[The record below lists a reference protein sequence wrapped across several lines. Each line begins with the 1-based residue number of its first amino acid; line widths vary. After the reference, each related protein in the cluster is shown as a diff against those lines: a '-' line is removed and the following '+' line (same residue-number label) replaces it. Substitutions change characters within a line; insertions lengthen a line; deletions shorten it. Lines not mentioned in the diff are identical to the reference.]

1 MVRFG
6 NVIGSSGSVIP
17 KFRDQIQK
25 GGPITITDPEIT
37 RYFMTI
43 PEAAQLVIQ
52 ASSLATGGDIFIL
65 DMKEPIKIIDLA
77 KRMTHL
83 SGFSIKDDKNPN
95 GDIEIQFI
103 GLRPGEKLHEE
114 LVLGEN
120 PINTIHEEIMKA
132 QDPYLSWNE
141 LEKEIEKLEKYLEES
156 ALSEIIKILE
166 KNTNYISYQKNN

>member
-132 QDPYLSWNE
+132 QDPYLSWVE
-141 LEKEIEKLEKYLEES
+141 LEKEIEKLEKYLKKNL
-156 ALSEIIKILE
+156 LSEIIKILE
-166 KNTNYISYQKNN
+166 KSTNYISYQKNN

>member
-1 MVRFG
+1 
-6 NVIGSSGSVIP
+6 
-17 KFRDQIQK
+17 
-25 GGPITITDPEIT
+25 
-37 RYFMTI
+37 MTI

>member
-83 SGFSIKDDKNPN
+83 SGFSIKDDKNSN

-114 LVLGEN
+114 LVLGKN

-132 QDPYLSWNE
+132 QDPYIPWVE
-141 LEKEIEKLEKYLEES
+141 LEKEIEKLEKYLKKNL
-156 ALSEIIKILE
+156 LSEITKILE
-166 KNTNYISYQKNN
+166 KSTNYISYQKKN